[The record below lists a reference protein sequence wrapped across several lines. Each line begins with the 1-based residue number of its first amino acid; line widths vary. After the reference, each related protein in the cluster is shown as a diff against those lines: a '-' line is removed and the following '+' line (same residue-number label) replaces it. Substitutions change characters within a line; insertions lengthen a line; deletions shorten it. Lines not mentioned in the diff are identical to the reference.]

1 MYIIDAYPVA
11 IAFCVV
17 TMFCWGSWANTS
29 KISAKDWPF
38 PLFYWDYALG
48 LLAASLLFGLTMGSF
63 GSSGRGFV
71 ADLLQADSGSLF
83 SAFIG
88 GVVFNISN
96 LLVVAAISVAGI
108 SIAFPI
114 GVGLAMVI
122 GVVVNYIKQPVG
134 NPLILF
140 AGVFLVVVAMT
151 VNAVAASKVAGSR
164 STSPMK
170 GILLS
175 VFGGIIMG
183 FFYRFVADSMTLN
196 FTTPEVGKLTP
207 YSAIFV
213 FSAGVFVSNFVW
225 NTYFMIKPVDGDTS
239 TYKQFF
245 TNGTLK
251 RHLIGLAGGLIFNT
265 GFLFNLLASDKAGPA
280 IAYGLGQGSTMIGA
294 AWGVFVFK
302 EFKGAPASVNR
313 YIAAMFTSFILGLVL
328 IVAAKL

>member
-1 MYIIDAYPVA
+1 MYVIHEYAVA
-11 IAFCVV
+11 VAFCVV
-17 TMFCWGSWANTS
+17 TMVCWGSWAITS
-29 KISAKDWPF
+29 KISTKDWPF

-48 LLAASLLFGLTMGSF
+48 LIVAALLFGLTMGSG
-63 GSSGRGFV
+63 GSSGRGFA
-71 ADLLQADSGSLF
+71 ADLLQADSGPLL

-88 GVVFNISN
+88 GIVFNLSN
-96 LLVVAAISVAGI
+96 LLVVAAMSVAGL

-134 NPLILF
+134 NPVVLF
-140 AGVFLVVVAMT
+140 GGVLLVVVAMT
-151 VNAVAASKVAGSR
+151 VNAVAASKVAGLRKS
-164 STSPMK
+164 SPVK

-196 FTTPEVGKLTP
+196 FTSPDTGRLTP
-207 YSAIFV
+207 YTAVFV
-213 FSAGVFVSNFVW
+213 FSAGVFISNFVW
-225 NTYFMIKPVDGDTS
+225 NTYFMYRPVDGDKS
-239 TYKQFF
+239 TYKDYL

-265 GFLFNLLASDKAGPA
+265 GFLFNLLASDKAGSA

-302 EFKGAPASVNR
+302 EFKGAPASITR
-313 YIAAMFTSFILGLVL
+313 YIAIMFASFIIGLGL